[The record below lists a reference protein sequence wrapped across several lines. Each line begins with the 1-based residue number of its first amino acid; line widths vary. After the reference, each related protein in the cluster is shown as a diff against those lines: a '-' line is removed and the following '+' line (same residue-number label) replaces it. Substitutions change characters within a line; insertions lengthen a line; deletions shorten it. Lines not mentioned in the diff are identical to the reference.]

1 MDLLIPPNGGST
13 RYVHPNS
20 AQKALGFEE
29 TDSSCAVIVGTVNA
43 SRYQQKTDIS
53 V

>member
-1 MDLLIPPNGGST
+1 MVVAPGLYTQS
-13 RYVHPNS
+13 S

-43 SRYQQKTDIS
+43 SRYQEKN
-53 V
+53 